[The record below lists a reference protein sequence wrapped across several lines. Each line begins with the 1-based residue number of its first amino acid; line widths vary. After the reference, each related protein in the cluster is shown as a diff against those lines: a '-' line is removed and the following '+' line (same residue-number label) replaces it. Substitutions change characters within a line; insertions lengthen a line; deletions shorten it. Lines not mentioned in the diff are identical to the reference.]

1 MRLSLPVSQVRTV
14 RWHTGFWVFFFF
26 FGCIACAGS
35 RQWECRVWTS
45 EQPANS
51 LCLFWQL
58 LFLPAWDKRVLMLTC
73 PLCSMLPFD
82 KATTSLEI
90 AGSSQGPTSD
100 WGTSDSL
107 VKEVHSL
114 QHFSRSYQDV
124 FSHAEGKERIH
135 SSLYFSR
142 CLPKCHA
149 LRTPGGFMVS
159 CMNKKLTSGSFL
171 QVSPWPRVGDS
182 DKALGEI
189 NRAWKNMGC
198 NPPGCNIPWIYIM

>member
-26 FGCIACAGS
+26 LAAS
-35 RQWECRVWTS
+35 LVQALVS
-45 EQPANS
+45 ESAESEPLNS
-51 LCLFWQL
+51 QQIPFCLFWQL

-73 PLCSMLPFD
+73 PLCSTLPFD

-159 CMNKKLTSGSFL
+159 CMNKKLTSGPFCRCL
-171 QVSPWPRVGDS
+171 PDPE
-182 DKALGEI
+182 LGI
-189 NRAWKNMGC
+189 LIKHLVK
-198 NPPGCNIPWIYIM
+198 